1 MNSLLAHL
9 VGDYVLQTHYEAVEK
24 VNSWPPAISH
34 AAKYA
39 VAFLPLTRDWRALA
53 VIGGTHAILDH
64 YRLAK
69 HVNWLRNQAAP
80 AGYRAE
86 GLTNGG
92 SPDSVPTGLATAL
105 LFITDNT
112 IHMLINEWAL
122 NTFKENN
129 ESTN

>member
-1 MNSLLAHL
+1 MKSFLAHL
-9 VGDYVLQTHYEAVEK
+9 VGDYLFQTHYEAVEK
-24 VNSWPPAISH
+24 TAHWTPAITH
-34 AAKYA
+34 ATKYA
-39 VAFLPLTRDWRALA
+39 AAFLPLTRDPRALL

-80 AGYRAE
+80 KAYRAE

-122 NTFKENN
+122 SKFGE
-129 ESTN
+129 